1 MNIIERLKECHL
13 TISTAESITGGLI
26 ASKICEIPGA
36 SNYFKGGVVSYTKE
50 AKNSLLGLKLEDIEK
65 YGVYSKET
73 VISMAK
79 GIKER
84 TNSDIAIA
92 TSGVA
97 GPGADEGVEAGTVY
111 FCYYIIDK
119 IVTEKVKF
127 EGTRNEIREEAAKHA
142 LVMVVGLLTPV
153 GLC

>member
-1 MNIIERLKECHL
+1 MNIIERLKKFNF

-26 ASKICEIPGA
+26 ASKICEISGA

-50 AKNSLLGLKLEDIEK
+50 AKCSLLGLNLADIEK

-84 TNSDIAIA
+84 TKSDIAIA

-97 GPGADEGVEAGTVY
+97 GPGPDEGVEAGTVY
-111 FCYYIIDK
+111 FCYCLEDK
-119 IVTEKVKF
+119 VITEKMKF

-153 GLC
+153 GL

>member
-1 MNIIERLKECHL
+1 MNIIERLKEVNL

-50 AKNSLLGLKLEDIEK
+50 ATCSLLGLNMEDINK

-73 VISMAK
+73 VVAMAE
-79 GIKER
+79 GIKNK
-84 TNSDIAIA
+84 TKSDVAVA

-97 GPGADEGVEAGTVY
+97 GPGSDEGVEAGTVY
-111 FCYYIIDK
+111 FCYYLEDK
-119 IVTEKVKF
+119 ILTEKKVFK
-127 EGTRNEIREEAAKHA
+127 GSRNEIRDEASSYA
-142 LVMVVGLLTPV
+142 LSTLVGLLTP
-153 GLC
+153 LKMW